1 MGTICPTGKVQGPS
15 SPLHVPWA
23 SFLHPRTASVTAG
36 IFTERLMLSVSRRL
50 TSWLRKLKCK
60 MMMPKVSQG
69 ENLML
74 SSRHLGVQ

>member
-1 MGTICPTGKVQGPS
+1 MGTICPTGKGQGPS

-36 IFTERLMLSVSRRL
+36 IFTERLMLSVSQRL